1 MSATFVLVVAGDWSG
16 DSGWTRMKA
25 LLLSQIKINDSILF
39 FVLLNSSIIMG
50 VQHLTFKVLSF
61 ITKKLLP

>member
-1 MSATFVLVVAGDWSG
+1 
-16 DSGWTRMKA
+16 MKV

-39 FVLLNSSIIMG
+39 FVLLNSLIIMG